1 MYLYGIKIQTNSK
14 QNSTK
19 KFAENHRF
27 FEDFFFFAMLAGSS
41 KPNRVSGRS

>member
-1 MYLYGIKIQTNSK
+1 MFWRKLGALILDMYLYGIKIQTNSK

-27 FEDFFFFAMLAGSS
+27 FEDFFFL
-41 KPNRVSGRS
+41 PC

>member
-27 FEDFFFFAMLAGSS
+27 FEDFIFFGHASWIQQA
-41 KPNRVSGRS
+41 